1 MLGPWRPSGKPSKHS
16 LQRPSHPGQRS
27 PQTCEDDD
35 VSKSRPSLDR
45 AVVAPLS
52 TPHDIVLS
60 QMLGQRGSTSQ
71 DSLVAPDPAQQALP
85 KISIDGTASSLYP
98 SDGTSPPSQAQTG
111 LRSASASPHSAQH
124 DPIYDPFTGG
134 LAGVMTSPV
143 HDHEGSQAMS
153 DADFD
158 QTRDELWAHLARIR
172 ELQSE
177 IAVMHLQ
184 MEGIGSSDAR
194 SARRAAG
201 ATRRPTEEWDEPGEA
216 EEQRKAARDA
226 EFATLAAT
234 FRGRRVAIDGI
245 MNKVSAFSLPSGA
258 TSETQVS
265 PLRHSLTTCHRP

>member
-1 MLGPWRPSGKPSKHS
+1 MPGQWRPIRKPSNPS
-16 LQRPSHPGQRS
+16 LHPPSNPNQRS
-27 PQTCEDDD
+27 PQRNDRED
-35 VSKSRPSLDR
+35 VANSSPPLDR
-45 AVVAPLS
+45 VITAPLS
-52 TPHDIVLS
+52 TPHDAVLS
-60 QMLGQRGSTSQ
+60 QLLGRRGSTSQ
-71 DSLVAPDPAQQALP
+71 DSLIAPDPARHMLP
-85 KISIDGTASSLYP
+85 KISIDGTASSLYR
-98 SDGTSPPSQAQTG
+98 SDETPPPSQAPQTQTG

-124 DPIYDPFTGG
+124 VPIYDPFTGA

-177 IAVMHLQ
+177 IAGMHLQ

-201 ATRRPTEEWDEPGEA
+201 ATRRPTEEWDDPGEA
-216 EEQRKAARDA
+216 EERRKAARDA
-226 EFATLAAT
+226 EFATLAEN

-245 MNKVSAFSLPSGA
+245 MNKVGTHFALI
-258 TSETQVS
+258 
-265 PLRHSLTTCHRP
+265 